1 MNCGISGPLFIQ
13 NSSVSPHSL
22 VNSKESV
29 EFPPSRR
36 LEAKTLACPPSVSV
50 PEPMVTVSTGD
61 TVRLGCVVRENPS
74 ARLKWVRSGVVIRNN
89 SRNAEQGEAEVGS
102 KEEVNGDG
110 GDLPR
115 ADESVFRRH
124 QVTY

>member
-1 MNCGISGPLFIQ
+1 MISGPLFI
-13 NSSVSPHSL
+13 
-22 VNSKESV
+22 KESV
-29 EFPPSRR
+29 EFPRSCR

-61 TVRLGCVVRENPS
+61 TVRLGCVVSENPS

-89 SRNAEQGEAEVGS
+89 SRNAEHGEAEVNSS
-102 KEEVNGDG
+102 KEEDNGDG

-124 QVTY
+124 QARY

>member
-1 MNCGISGPLFIQ
+1 MGIEF
-13 NSSVSPHSL
+13 SL
-22 VNSKESV
+22 SI
-29 EFPPSRR
+29 R

-61 TVRLGCVVRENPS
+61 TVRLGCVVSENPS

-89 SRNAEQGEAEVGS
+89 SRNAEQGEAEVNS
-102 KEEVNGDG
+102 KEEGTNGDE
-110 GDLPR
+110 DLPR

-124 QVTY
+124 QVRN